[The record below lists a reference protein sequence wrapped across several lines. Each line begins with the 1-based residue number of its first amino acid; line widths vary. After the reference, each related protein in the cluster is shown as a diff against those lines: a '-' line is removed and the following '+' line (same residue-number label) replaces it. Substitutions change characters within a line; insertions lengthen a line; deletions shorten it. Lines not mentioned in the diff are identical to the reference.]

1 VDPVGSA
8 ALLDDQFIEVTM
20 SAICDVEQNS
30 RHPYHLLWAIA
41 LDIHRAAREVIR
53 VFRATTLPIHFL
65 QKYGENF

>member
-1 VDPVGSA
+1 MDPVGSA
-8 ALLDDQFIEVTM
+8 AFLDDQFIEVTM

-53 VFRATTLPIHFL
+53 AFSPSTLL
-65 QKYGENF
+65 VDLL